1 MGLTNWM
8 KGLLIGVA
16 GLLIL
21 ALGIAGWVLLTDRGT
36 KLETALGEPTV
47 IIAAATEGVAASPTA
62 EQATLPPAII
72 VALPTDTPPPATE
85 TPLPPTETAVPPTD
99 EPTAIPPTN
108 TAVFILPTSTSIPP
122 TNTAVPPT
130 AIPVGANGLIASQFL
145 LQDRSSYTVNGSIW
159 FEFTVSNTTGGEVP
173 YNAIGVMPKK
183 DGTDR
188 LDWYQQTYGG
198 PNSTMK
204 PSGLSW
210 TDRIKLPETGNYTL
224 RLVVCFDGFDNC
236 LNGGGTW
243 HSLSNEIPI
252 TIN

>member
-21 ALGIAGWVLLTDRGT
+21 ALGIAGWVLLSENAA
-36 KLETALGEPTV
+36 KSETALGEPTA
-47 IIAAATEGVAASPTA
+47 IIAAATEVVDASPTM

-72 VALPTDTPPPATE
+72 VALPSDTPPPPTE
-85 TPLPPTETAVPPTD
+85 TPLPPTATAVPPTD
-99 EPTAIPPTN
+99 EPTSIPPTN
-108 TAVFILPTSTSIPP
+108 TAVFIPPTSTPIPP
-122 TNTAVPPT
+122 TATAVPPT
-130 AIPVGANGLIASQFL
+130 AAPLGARGLIASKFI
-145 LQDRSSYTVNGSIW
+145 LQDRSSYTVNGRIW

-188 LDWYQQTYGG
+188 LNWYQQTYGG
-198 PNSTMK
+198 PNATLK
-204 PSGLSW
+204 TGGLSW
-210 TDRIKLPETGNYTL
+210 EDNIQLPESGNYTL